1 MFIKFVSLL
10 KSKKY
15 QVSRTVSN
23 CKHDWQEKWLI
34 FLFRVINDLYV
45 VNAVKL
51 GSQRAKKTEKRSR
64 AIRMLYVFHDDTRIY
79 CKTTMM
85 YDTLLQKRAT
95 RRFFAITDSTRS
107 FHLLHSITQAIYLYE
122 YKLKYAVFTSLVFIF
137 SITITRINND

>member
-51 GSQRAKKTEKRSR
+51 GS
-64 AIRMLYVFHDDTRIY
+64 
-79 CKTTMM
+79 
-85 YDTLLQKRAT
+85 
-95 RRFFAITDSTRS
+95 
-107 FHLLHSITQAIYLYE
+107 
-122 YKLKYAVFTSLVFIF
+122 
-137 SITITRINND
+137 